1 MATATVSEIQ
11 QDFLSVLHRVEQGE
25 TIVVLQNNLPVA
37 ELRPIASVANEPR
50 PYGLCAGQFVVPD
63 DFDSTLPDDIL
74 SAFEGT

>member
-1 MATATVSEIQ
+1 MATTTVREIQ

-25 TIVVLQNNLPVA
+25 TILVLQDNRPVA
-37 ELRPIASVANEPR
+37 ELRPIATITDELR

-63 DFDSTLPDDIL
+63 DFDNPLPDDIL